1 MNMPRARRVP
11 TTPVLDVFAACMVS
25 IAATLAI
32 LLVAP
37 SRAQAQVA
45 QAEPEYTGSDRIENW
60 QGKTVLAV
68 TPHPD
73 DETFTSGGLLSMLA
87 AQGNNVQI
95 LIYTTDNAGSNDP
108 AMTKEKLAEI
118 RRREEEESSAILGI
132 PKDHITWLGHDDGM
146 LEYVDRRELTK
157 QVAREIRRHRPDAVL
172 SIDPGAPYEQWHKS
186 DHRSGAVITADAM
199 RAAAWRLYFPELER
213 EGFKHHNVPVA
224 FFFYSNQPNYT
235 VDITD
240 VLQKK
245 AKAAAAHTSQ
255 FGDMLKNYDADKLD
269 EKREGLAKM
278 LMASPLIK
286 RKNGRVVEQFR
297 RTTAYGG

>member
-1 MNMPRARRVP
+1 MIL
-11 TTPVLDVFAACMVS
+11 TQVLRPLGQPAAKCFGV
-25 IAATLAI
+25 
-32 LLVAP
+32 LLFVAP
-37 SRAQAQVA
+37 AALALLFTSPARAQVA
-45 QAEPEYTGSDRIENW
+45 QAEPEYTGSDRIEQW
-60 QGKTVLAV
+60 KGKTVLAV

-73 DETFTSGGLLSMLA
+73 DETFTSGGLLSMLVA
-87 AQGNNVQI
+87 NGNNVQI
-95 LIYTTDNAGSNDP
+95 LIYTSDNAGSNDP
-108 AMTKEKLAEI
+108 EMTKEKLADI
-118 RRREEEESSAILGI
+118 RRHEEEDSCAILGI

-146 LEYVDRRELTK
+146 LEYVDRKELTK

-224 FFFYSNQPNYT
+224 FFYYSNQPNYW

-240 VLQKK
+240 VLEKK
-245 AKAAAAHTSQ
+245 AQAAAAHTSQ
-255 FGDMLKNYDADKLD
+255 FGDNLTNYDATKLE
-269 EKREGLAKM
+269 EKRAGLAKM
-278 LMASPLIK
+278 LKVSPLIK
-286 RKNGRVVEQFR
+286 RKNDRVVEQFR

>member
-1 MNMPRARRVP
+1 M
-11 TTPVLDVFAACMVS
+11 
-25 IAATLAI
+25 
-32 LLVAP
+32 
-37 SRAQAQVA
+37 AQAQVA
-45 QAEPEYTGSDRIENW
+45 QAEPEYTGNDRIEKW
-60 QGKTVLAV
+60 KGKTVLVV

-73 DETFTSGGLLSMLA
+73 DDTFSSGGLLSMLA
-87 AQGNNVQI
+87 ANGNNVQI

-108 AMTKEKLAEI
+108 TMTKEKLAEI
-118 RRREEEESSAILGI
+118 RRNEEEDSSLILGI
-132 PKDHITWLGHDDGM
+132 SKDHITWLGHDDGM

-157 QVAREIRRHRPDAVL
+157 QVVREIRRHRPDAVL

-213 EGFKHHNVPVA
+213 EGFKHHNVPLA

-240 VLQKK
+240 VLEKK
-245 AKAAAAHTSQ
+245 AMAAAAHTSQ
-255 FGDMLKNYDADKLD
+255 FGGMVTSYDADKLD
-269 EKREGLAKM
+269 EKREGLTKM

-286 RKNGRVVEQFR
+286 RKNGRVVEEFR